1 MSAVLPRGEELQRG
15 PYGVGGD
22 AAEGAQLAFTCRLQ
36 DTSHFGGA
44 GGGPGKRA
52 PKLAQIGRSK
62 CVVIEDDR
70 IDDVLKSISEKP
82 PPGV

>member
-1 MSAVLPRGEELQRG
+1 MSEVLPRGEELQRG
-15 PYGVGGD
+15 PYGAGGE

-36 DTSHFGGA
+36 DTSNFGG
-44 GGGPGKRA
+44 GGAGKRA

-62 CVVIEDDR
+62 CVVIEDDQ
-70 IDDVLKSISEKP
+70 IDDVLKGISEKP